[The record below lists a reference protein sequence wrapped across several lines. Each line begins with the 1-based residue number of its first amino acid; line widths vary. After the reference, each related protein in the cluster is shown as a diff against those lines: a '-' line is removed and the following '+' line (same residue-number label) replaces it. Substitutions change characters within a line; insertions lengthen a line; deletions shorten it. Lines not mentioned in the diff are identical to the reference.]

1 MIAFWIS
8 IALVPAI
15 LAVAVVSPQPLRS
28 AGMLLAPWAALPA
41 LVLALVTASGS
52 SVSIPWLLLGM
63 QLGLDVTG
71 QVFLLV
77 TSIVWLVAGIFARGY
92 LADDRYRGR
101 FWFFFLMSMSG
112 NIGLIIAQD
121 VVTFYFAF
129 AAMTFAAYGLVV
141 HTGSESAR
149 RAGRTYMVMSVFGEM
164 FILAGMLLTVQVA
177 GSIDLSIASAAVA
190 VADDRNL
197 IVALFLLGFGVKV
210 GALPLHMWLP
220 LAHPVAPTP
229 ASAVLSGCMIKAG
242 LLGWIRFL
250 PLGEVA
256 LESWGGFVIAA
267 GLLAAF
273 FGVVAGLLQDDPK
286 TLLAYSSISQMGLI
300 TVAAGIGFLGT
311 ESWDLALVAVTV
323 YVLHHGLAKGALF
336 LGVGVVGVAKGSLWM
351 RRTVLTGLSIAALA
365 LAGAP
370 LTSGALAKT
379 ALKDAAGLAN
389 ATFVDLMLPMTSI
402 ATTLLMIRFVMQ
414 MRAQLA
420 DDTASQR
427 FQPWLWLPWLA
438 LVALVGTIGWLL
450 PWYVDLEI
458 ADPAVVTIAKVWSGV
473 WPVIAGLVLFGGA
486 TWLLRRFNGF
496 PKFNIPPG
504 DLIVVLEALARTVP
518 RSLPKRGDSQRGWTR
533 LVMRFQ
539 FNRPRLEQVEN
550 ELARWRTV
558 GIVLMSLILVF
569 LFLLGLQ

>member
-1 MIAFWIS
+1 MIAFWIA
-8 IALVPAI
+8 IALVPAL
-15 LAVAVVSPQPLRS
+15 LAVAVVSPQPLRR
-28 AGMLLAPWAALPA
+28 AGILFAPWAALPA
-41 LVLALVTASGS
+41 LVLALVTDSGS

-77 TSIVWLVAGIFARGY
+77 TSIVWLAAGIYARGY
-92 LADDRYRGR
+92 LVDDRHLGR

-112 NIGLIIAQD
+112 NLGLIIAQD

-141 HTGSESAR
+141 HTGSTSSR
-149 RAGRTYMVMSVFGEM
+149 RAGRTYIEM
-164 FILAGMLLTVQVA
+164 CILSGMLLTVRVA
-177 GSIDLSIASAAVA
+177 GSIDLGIASSAVA
-190 VADDRNL
+190 IANDRNL
-197 IVALFLLGFGVKV
+197 IVALFLVGFGVKV

-250 PLGEVA
+250 PLGEVS
-256 LESWGGFVIAA
+256 LETWGGFVIAA

-273 FGVVAGLLQDDPK
+273 FGVIAGLLQDDPK
-286 TLLAYSSISQMGLI
+286 TLLAYSSISQMGLM
-300 TVAAGIGFLGT
+300 TVALGIGFLGI
-311 ESWDLALVAVTV
+311 ESWDLALAAVTV
-323 YVLHHGLAKGALF
+323 YVLHHSLAKGALF
-336 LGVGVVGVAKGSLWM
+336 LSVGVVDAAKGSRWM
-351 RRTVLTGLSIAALA
+351 RRTVLTGLTVAALA

-370 LTSGALAKT
+370 LTSGALAKS

-389 ATFVDLMLPMTSI
+389 ATFVDLLLPVTSI

-414 MRAQLA
+414 MRTQLVG
-420 DDTASQR
+420 DTALQR
-427 FQPWLWLPWLA
+427 FQPWLWLPWGA
-438 LVALVGTIGWLL
+438 LVVLIGTIGWLL

-473 WPVIAGLVLFGGA
+473 WPVLAGLAVFGGA
-486 TWLLRRFNGF
+486 TWLLRRYKAF
-496 PKFNIPPG
+496 PALHIPPG
-504 DLIVVLEALARTVP
+504 DLVVVIEALTRFVP
-518 RSLPKRGDSQRGWTR
+518 RTLPQRGDSQRGWSR

-539 FNRPRLEQVEN
+539 FNRPRLVQMEN
-550 ELARWRTV
+550 DLSTWRVV
-558 GIVLMSLILVF
+558 GVVLMSLILVF
-569 LFLLGLQ
+569 LLLLGVQ

>member
-1 MIAFWIS
+1 MIAFWIA
-8 IALVPAI
+8 IALVPAL
-15 LAVAVVSPQPLRS
+15 LAVAVASPQPLRS
-28 AGMLLAPWAALPA
+28 VATLLAPWAALPA

-52 SVSIPWLLLGM
+52 TVTVPWLLLGM

-77 TSIVWLVAGIFARGY
+77 TSIVWLAAGIFARGY
-92 LADDRYRGR
+92 LADDQHRGR

-112 NIGLIIAQD
+112 NFGLIIALD

-141 HTGSESAR
+141 HTGSDSAR
-149 RAGRTYMVMSVFGEM
+149 RAGRTYMVMSVIGEM
-164 FILAGMLLTVQVA
+164 FILAGMFLTVSEA
-177 GSIDLSIASAAVA
+177 GSIDLRIASGAVA

-197 IVALFLLGFGVKV
+197 IVALLLVGFGVKV

-286 TLLAYSSISQMGLI
+286 TLLAYSSISQMGLV
-300 TVAAGIGFLGT
+300 TVAVGIGFVGT
-311 ESWDLALVAVTV
+311 DSWDLALAAAIV
-323 YVLHHGLAKGALF
+323 YVLHHSLAKGALF

-351 RRTVLTGLSIAALA
+351 RRTVLTGLTVAALA

-370 LTSGALAKT
+370 LTSGAMAKT
-379 ALKDAAGLAN
+379 ALKDAAGLAD
-389 ATFVDLMLPMTSI
+389 ATFVDLMLPVTSI
-402 ATTLLMIRFVMQ
+402 GTTLLMTRFVLQ
-414 MRAQLA
+414 MRAQLNDGA
-420 DDTASQR
+420 APQR
-427 FQPWLWLPWLA
+427 FQPLLWLPWVA
-438 LVALVGTIGWLL
+438 LVALTGSISWLL

-458 ADPAVVTIAKVWSGV
+458 ADPTVITMAKVWSGI
-473 WPVIAGLVLFGGA
+473 WPVLAGLVVFGGA
-486 TWLLRRFNGF
+486 TFLLRRFSAF
-496 PKFNIPPG
+496 PRLHVPPG
-504 DLIVVLEALARTVP
+504 DLIVVIEAVARSVP
-518 RSLPKRGDSQRGWTR
+518 RSLPTRSDSQRGWTR

-539 FNRPRLEQVEN
+539 FNRPRFVQVEN
-550 ELARWRTV
+550 NLSTWRTV
-558 GIVLMSLILVF
+558 GVVMMSLILVF

>member
-1 MIAFWIS
+1 MIAFWVA
-8 IALVPAI
+8 IALVPAL
-15 LAVAVVSPQPLRS
+15 LAVAVVSPQPLRR

-52 SVSIPWLLLGM
+52 SVSVPWLLLGM

-71 QVFLLV
+71 KVFLLV
-77 TSIVWLVAGIFARGY
+77 TSIVWLAAGIFARGY
-92 LADDRYRGR
+92 LADDRHRGR

-112 NIGLIIAQD
+112 NFGLIIAQD

-149 RAGRTYMVMSVFGEM
+149 RAGRTYIVMSVIGEM

-197 IVALFLLGFGVKV
+197 IVALLLLGFGVKV

-250 PLGEVA
+250 PLGEVSM
-256 LESWGGFVIAA
+256 ETWGGFVIAM

-273 FGVVAGLLQDDPK
+273 FGVAAGLLQDDPK

-300 TVAAGIGFLGT
+300 TVAVGIGFLGT
-311 ESWDLALVAVTV
+311 ESWDLALAAVIV
-323 YVLHHGLAKGALF
+323 YVLHHSLAKGALF
-336 LGVGVVGVAKGSLWM
+336 LGVGVVGVAKGTLWV
-351 RRTVLTGLSIAALA
+351 RRMVLTGLAVAALA
-365 LAGAP
+365 LTGAP

-379 ALKDAAGLAN
+379 ALKDAAGLAD
-389 ATFVDLMLPMTSI
+389 ATFVDLMLPVTSI
-402 ATTLLMIRFVMQ
+402 GTTLLMARFILQ
-414 MRAQLA
+414 MRSQLVE
-420 DDTASQR
+420 DTAPQR
-427 FQPWLWLPWLA
+427 FQPLLWLPWLA
-438 LVALVGTIGWLL
+438 LVALIGTMSWLL

-458 ADPAVVTIAKVWSGV
+458 ADPTVVTIAKVWSGV

-486 TWLLRRFNGF
+486 TWLRRSFSAF
-496 PKFNIPPG
+496 PKLHMPPG
-504 DLIVVLEALARTVP
+504 DLIVVIEALAGAVP

-550 ELARWRTV
+550 DLSTWRSV
-558 GIVLMSLILVF
+558 GVVLMSLILVF